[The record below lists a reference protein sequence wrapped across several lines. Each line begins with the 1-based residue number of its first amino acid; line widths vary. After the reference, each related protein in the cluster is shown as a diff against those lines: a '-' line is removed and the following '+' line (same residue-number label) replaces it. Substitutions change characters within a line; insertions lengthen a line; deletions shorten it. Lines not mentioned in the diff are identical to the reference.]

1 MKSFLEDDSKEGRY
15 FPNET
20 ELQILVNYLRVY
32 FSHPERSPQR
42 SQVVQQVVSL
52 LSNSNKHWSHRTV
65 RLWFNNNKKVY
76 YHPSNSTNGNQLT
89 DQKEIGSTIAAI
101 APPYQPPKKTIPHIP
116 PRSLSVVQFPPRF
129 DSQPRFVTDNQATT
143 MIPLQ
148 PHQLLQQQQQP
159 IKVTTTRI
167 QQQPQTHAHV
177 SFISHPTIT
186 SPAAS
191 SVSTVS
197 SNSPFANNLMLEK
210 EKIMMEKDKL
220 AVSQEVEQRLSAKIT
235 AMQEQLYEEL
245 VSAQSQQHRNLIR
258 DISSLTPN
266 NAYLTPKVPKEVI
279 PISNVELIEA
289 SSIVGPQ
296 AALVAYLEGSED
308 QYLCFNGR
316 TVPVGVLSPVTSMAF
331 SEAHNQFF
339 LQSDGVIKSFSADTL
354 EPSLS
359 FNSPRKSIHSAM
371 TFLNGSLILA
381 CGSSI
386 LTWSKDSLNTNDPQF
401 KTCLT
406 SYLKKITSITTVANF
421 IVVASNNH
429 HTPHIFA
436 DNGTIVARPIGHV
449 AGVTAL
455 GRYDDSCFLTGSA
468 DQSTKLWDIRTNT
481 PVLTML
487 RHKGIVTAVSGI
499 DGLVLSGGTD
509 GIVRGWDLRNNTHIF
524 SANIGTSAPLEIGV
538 PYADVNGA
546 SLTVVTSEIV
556 SDSYLDLQKYGP
568 LPSPIPNIAP
578 NSILSIKL

>member
-15 FPNET
+15 FPTET
-20 ELQILVNYLRVY
+20 ELPILVNYLQIY

-76 YHPSNSTNGNQLT
+76 YHPANSANGNQLT
-89 DQKEIGSTIAAI
+89 EQKEGAATAAAI
-101 APPYQPPKKTIPHIP
+101 APPYQPPKKTIPHLP

-129 DSQPRFVTDNQATT
+129 DSQPRFVTENQAAA
-143 MIPLQ
+143 MIPIQ
-148 PHQLLQQQQQP
+148 PHQLLQPQQTVK
-159 IKVTTTRI
+159 IATARI
-167 QQQPQTHAHV
+167 QQQPQTQAHV
-177 SFISHPTIT
+177 SFISHPTLT
-186 SPAAS
+186 SPATAAAAS
-191 SVSTVS
+191 VP
-197 SNSPFANNLMLEK
+197 SNSSFANNLMIEK
-210 EKIMMEKDKL
+210 EKIMMEKEPR
-220 AVSQEVEQRLSAKIT
+220 AVEKEVEQRISAKIV

-245 VSAQSQQHRNLIR
+245 VSAQSQQHRALIR

-266 NAYLTPKVPKEVI
+266 NAYLTPKVPKEVV
-279 PISNVELIEA
+279 PISKAELIEA
-289 SSIVGPQ
+289 SAIIGPH
-296 AALVAYLEGSED
+296 AALVAYLEDSED
-308 QYLCFNGR
+308 QFLCFNGK
-316 TVPVGVLSPVTSMAF
+316 TVPVGVLSPVSSMAF
-331 SEAHNQFF
+331 SEAHNEFF
-339 LQSDGVIKSFSADTL
+339 LQSDGVIKSFSAETL
-354 EPSLS
+354 QPRLS
-359 FNSPRKSIHSAM
+359 FTSPRKSIHSAM
-371 TFLNGSLILA
+371 TFINGSLILA

-386 LTWSKDSLNTNDPQF
+386 LSWSQESLLSDDPQF

-406 SYLKKITSITTVANF
+406 SYLKKITSITTVSNL

-436 DNGTIVARPIGHV
+436 DNGTIVSRPIGHV

-455 GRYDDSCFLTGSA
+455 GRYDDFCFLSGSA

-487 RHKGIVTAVSGI
+487 RHKGIVTAVSGR

-524 SANIGTSAPLEIGV
+524 SANVGDSAPLEIGL
-538 PYADVNGA
+538 PYADTNGPA
-546 SLTVVTSEIV
+546 TTVVTSEIV

-568 LPSPIPNIAP
+568 LPSPVPNISP
-578 NSILSIKL
+578 NSILSIRL